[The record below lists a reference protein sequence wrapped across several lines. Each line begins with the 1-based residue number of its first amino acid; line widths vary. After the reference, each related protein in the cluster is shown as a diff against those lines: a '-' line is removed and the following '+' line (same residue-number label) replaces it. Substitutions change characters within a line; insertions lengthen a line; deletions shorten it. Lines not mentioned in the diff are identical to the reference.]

1 MTTKEIFYYVKL
13 MCLIKNKNKG
23 KADENDVQRA
33 LGSLHCPD
41 FRKALLFFVLYF
53 ISMLLLIVL
62 CIYFA
67 CCELY
72 ENKIDKINETEQMR
86 E

>member
-33 LGSLHCPD
+33 LGSLYIAWEESKND
-41 FRKALLFFVLYF
+41 R
-53 ISMLLLIVL
+53 
-62 CIYFA
+62 
-67 CCELY
+67 
-72 ENKIDKINETEQMR
+72 
-86 E
+86 